1 MLTWYPARMFWSTSA
16 FQGVMTIVSFFAFHE
31 TYPQLILRRRA
42 EKKRS
47 ETGDQRYVTA
57 AERQYAG
64 ISPINAISRSLTR
77 PLRLLL
83 FHPIVQL
90 ISVLSALNYGMLY
103 IILATFSDLWVVAYG
118 QPVDISGLHYIAVAL
133 GEIAGSQISGYVMDT
148 IYTKLKTRAG
158 DAGRPEYH
166 IPMMLPG
173 AILAPVGLLIYGWAA
188 QTHKHWIVVDVG
200 MFIATF
206 GLQIAGM
213 PKQAYIIDSYPE
225 HASSATAASQLL
237 RSLMAFTFPLFAPA
251 MYRALGYGW
260 GNSLLALITLLF
272 GVPAPLLLWWLGPRL
287 RAKARE
293 SY

>member
-1 MLTWYPARMFWSTSA
+1 
-16 FQGVMTIVSFFAFHE
+16 MTIVSFFAFHE
-31 TYPQLILRRRA
+31 TYPQRILHQRA

-47 ETGDQRYVTA
+47 ETGDPRYVTA
-57 AERQYAG
+57 DETLQVG
-64 ISPINAISRSLTR
+64 KSTVITISRSLTR

-90 ISVLSALNYGMLY
+90 ISVMSALNYGMLY
-103 IILATFSDLWVVAYG
+103 IILATFSNLWVTAYG
-118 QPVDISGLHYIAVAL
+118 QPVDISGLHYISVAL
-133 GEIAGSQISGYVMDT
+133 GEIVGSQVSGHVMDT
-148 IYTKLKTRAG
+148 IYRKLKDRAG

-166 IPMMLPG
+166 VPMMLPG
-173 AILAPVGLLIYGWAA
+173 AILAPVGLLLYGWAA
-188 QTHKHWIVVDVG
+188 QTHRHWIVVDIG
-200 MFIATF
+200 MFITTF

-213 PKQAYIIDSYPE
+213 PKQAYIIDTYPE

-260 GNSLLALITLLF
+260 GNSLLALITLIF
-272 GVPAPLLLWWLGPRL
+272 GVPAPLLLWWCGPKL
-287 RAKARE
+287 RARALE

>member
-1 MLTWYPARMFWSTSA
+1 
-16 FQGVMTIVSFFAFHE
+16 MTLVSFFTFHE
-31 TYPQLILRRRA
+31 TYPQLILRWRA
-42 EKKRS
+42 EKKCS
-47 ETGDQRYVTA
+47 ETGDSRYVTA
-57 AERQYAG
+57 AERLY
-64 ISPINAISRSLTR
+64 IETSPIKAISRSLTR

-90 ISVLSALNYGMLY
+90 ISVISALNYGMLY

-133 GEIAGSQISGYVMDT
+133 GEIVGSQISGYVMDR
-148 IYTKLKTRAG
+148 IYRRLRTRAG

-173 AILAPVGLLIYGWAA
+173 AILAPSGLLLCGLAV
-188 QTHKHWIVVDVG
+188 QTHKHWIVVDIG
-200 MFIATF
+200 MFITTC

-213 PKQAYIIDSYPE
+213 PTQAYIIDSYPD

-251 MYRALGYGW
+251 MYHALGYGW
-260 GNSLLALITLLF
+260 GNSLLALITLVL
-272 GVPAPLLLWWLGPRL
+272 GVPAPLLLWWCGPRL
-287 RAKARE
+287 RARARE

>member
-1 MLTWYPARMFWSTSA
+1 MFWSTSA
-16 FQGVMTIVSFFAFHE
+16 FQGVMTVVSFFAFHE

-47 ETGDQRYVTA
+47 ETCDRRYVPAT
-57 AERQYAG
+57 ERLHVET
-64 ISPINAISRSLTR
+64 SPINAISRSLTR
-77 PLRLLL
+77 PLRLLV

-90 ISVLSALNYGMLY
+90 ISVISALNYGMLY

-118 QPVDISGLHYIAVAL
+118 QPVDISGLNYIAVAL
-133 GEIAGSQISGYVMDT
+133 GEIVGSQISGYVMDS
-148 IYTKLKTRAG
+148 IYRRLKTRAG

-173 AILAPVGLLIYGWAA
+173 AILAPAGFLLYGWAA
-188 QTHKHWIVVDVG
+188 QSHKHWIVVDIG
-200 MFIATF
+200 MFVTTF

-213 PKQAYIIDSYPE
+213 PTQAYIIDSYPE

-237 RSLMAFTFPLFAPA
+237 RSLMAFTFPLFAPT
-251 MYRALGYGW
+251 MYHALGYGW
-260 GNSLLALITLLF
+260 GNSLLALITLIF
-272 GVPAPLLLWWLGPRL
+272 GVTAPLLLWWCGPRL
-287 RAKARE
+287 RARARE

>member
-1 MLTWYPARMFWSTSA
+1 
-16 FQGVMTIVSFFAFHE
+16 MTIVSFFAFHE
-31 TYPQLILRRRA
+31 TYPQRILKQRA

-47 ETGDQRYVTA
+47 ETGDARFVTA
-57 AERQYAG
+57 AERLCVDAST
-64 ISPINAISRSLTR
+64 ITTISRSLTR

-90 ISVLSALNYGMLY
+90 ISVISALNYGMLY
-103 IILATFSDLWVVAYG
+103 IILATFSDLWVTAYA

-133 GEIAGSQISGYVMDT
+133 GEIAGSQMSGYVMDT
-148 IYTKLKTRAG
+148 IYRKLKDRAG

-166 IPMMLPG
+166 IPTMLPG

-188 QTHKHWIVVDVG
+188 QAHKHWMIVDIG
-200 MFIATF
+200 MFITTF

-260 GNSLLALITLLF
+260 GNSMLALITLLF
-272 GVPAPLLLWWLGPRL
+272 GIPAPLLLWWRGPQL
-287 RAKARE
+287 RARASE